1 MAKNHPLMKD
11 VKNWI
16 LDSFSFMDGI
26 GYDIQFA
33 DDIFGMENTKAFSI
47 DIDGLTDYDFEK
59 GKENLIKSVPK
70 KIKAEFPYLRISSA
84 RDGNYFVMFITLLDN
99 NDYLEDTKLT
109 YINLNESKK
118 SACKSMKEKLNDSG
132 DVRFNDIYSCDLV
145 NVLTVTVYD
154 KELYEKLREEDLV
167 LYQKG
172 VYEQI
177 DWKSFQDEIGYLKDD
192 IYASDDFDVKFTLS
206 NGVLII
212 DVLDNTDKDVIME
225 YRLESKIVN

>member
-26 GYDIQFA
+26 GYDIQFE

-70 KIKAEFPYLRISSA
+70 KIKAEFPYLRISGA
-84 RDGNYFVMFITLLDN
+84 KDGNYFVMFITLLDN

-118 SACKSMKEKLNDSG
+118 SNEKQMKEKLNDNG

-145 NVLTVTVYD
+145 NILTVTVYD

-177 DWKSFQDEIGYLKDD
+177 DWKLFQDEIGYLRDD